1 MIITD
6 YNKMTPSELQTISDN
21 TGVEFQI
28 NDGKVVGAIK
38 KNEE

>member
-6 YNKMTPSELQTISDN
+6 YNKMTPSELQIISEK

-28 NDGKVVGAIK
+28 NDGRVVGVIK
-38 KNEE
+38 KSEE